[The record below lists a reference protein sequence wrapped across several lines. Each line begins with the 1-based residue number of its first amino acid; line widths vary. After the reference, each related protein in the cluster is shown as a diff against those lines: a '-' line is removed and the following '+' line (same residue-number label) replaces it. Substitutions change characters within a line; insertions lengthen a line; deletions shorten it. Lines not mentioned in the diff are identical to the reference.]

1 MLFINMKNI
10 NTIETTTPS
19 EPRVEQEVAANEAIV
34 LREKLENDGGYT
46 DEADMLAEMWTRL
59 REHGIE
65 DDEHL
70 LFTGHNLVPD
80 SPNRE
85 ETFGVT
91 AEEYAQA
98 LAYHYNETPLEYATN
113 DEEGVP
119 TVSVYDN
126 RQLLSALG
134 TNTTQYKALP
144 GHTVEEA
151 LIAQFD
157 VSDWM

>member
-1 MLFINMKNI
+1 MKNI
-10 NTIETTTPS
+10 NTIETNLPP
-19 EPRVEQEVAANEAIV
+19 EPRIEQEAPANEAIV

-46 DEADMLAEMWTRL
+46 DEADMLAAMWAYL
-59 REHGIE
+59 REHGI
-65 DDEHL
+65 DTDEHL
-70 LFTGHNLVPD
+70 LFTGHNLVAD
-80 SPNRE
+80 SPPRK

-98 LAYHYNETPLEYATN
+98 LAYYYAETPLQYIVD

-134 TNTTQYKALP
+134 TNTTQYKAQP
-144 GHTVEEA
+144 GHTIDEA

-157 VSDWM
+157 VSDWV